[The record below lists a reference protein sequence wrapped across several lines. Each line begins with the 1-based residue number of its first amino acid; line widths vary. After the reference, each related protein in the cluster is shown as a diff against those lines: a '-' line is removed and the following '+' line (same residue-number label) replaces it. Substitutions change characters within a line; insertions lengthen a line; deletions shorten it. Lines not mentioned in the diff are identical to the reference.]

1 MPQSSTPLRGI
12 VRGRTIELESEPGLP
27 DGQKVAVTVEAVG
40 GPSAT
45 QKTATATATDTQRR
59 WSEAQAEV
67 ENLLP
72 GEGLRR
78 SFGAWVED
86 AEELDAYL
94 ASNRRRR
101 KLGRP
106 GIEP

>member
-1 MPQSSTPLRGI
+1 MTQSSTPLRGI

-27 DGQKVAVTVEAVG
+27 DGQKVTVTVQAVG

-45 QKTATATATDTQRR
+45 PNAATQTDARRR

-67 ENLLP
+67 EKLAP

-78 SFGAWVED
+78 SFGAWAED
-86 AEELDAYL
+86 AQELDHYL
-94 ASNRRRR
+94 EDNRRRR
-101 KLGRP
+101 KLGRA

>member
-1 MPQSSTPLRGI
+1 VIQSSTPLRGV

-27 DGQKVAVTVEAVG
+27 DGQKVAVTVEAVA
-40 GPSAT
+40 GPSVTPNAAT
-45 QKTATATATDTQRR
+45 QTDAQRR
-59 WSEAQAEV
+59 WSTAQSQV
-67 ENLLP
+67 ENLVP

-78 SFGAWVED
+78 SFGAWAED
-86 AEELDAYL
+86 AEELDDYL

-101 KLGRP
+101 KFGRP

>member
-1 MPQSSTPLRGI
+1 MTQSSTPLRGI
-12 VRGRTIELESEPGLP
+12 VRGRTIELETEPGLR
-27 DGQKVAVTVEAVG
+27 DGQEVAVTVEAVE
-40 GPSAT
+40 GPSAASNT
-45 QKTATATATDTQRR
+45 VSSTDAQRR
-59 WSEAQAEV
+59 WSDAQAEV
-67 ENLLP
+67 ESLSP

-78 SFGAWVED
+78 SFGAWAED

>member
-1 MPQSSTPLRGI
+1 MGQSSTPLRGV

-27 DGQKVAVTVEAVG
+27 DGQEVAVTVETVG
-40 GPSAT
+40 GSSAIADPTT
-45 QKTATATATDTQRR
+45 QTEAQRR
-59 WSEAQAEV
+59 WIQAQAEV
-67 ENLLP
+67 ENLAP

-78 SFGAWVED
+78 SFGSWAED
-86 AEELDAYL
+86 AEDLEDYL
-94 ASNRRRR
+94 ASNRRLR